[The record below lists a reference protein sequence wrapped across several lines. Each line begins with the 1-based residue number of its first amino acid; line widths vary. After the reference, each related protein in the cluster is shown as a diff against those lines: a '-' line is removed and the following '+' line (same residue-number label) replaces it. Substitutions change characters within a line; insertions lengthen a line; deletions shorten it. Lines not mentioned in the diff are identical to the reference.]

1 LEVTTF
7 DAVLFGQNF
16 AAMILDKGIEVT
28 ELHSEDDS
36 LESVFEMLMR
46 IHRGEA

>member
-1 LEVTTF
+1 V
-7 DAVLFGQNF
+7 
-16 AAMILDKGIEVT
+16 AMILNEGIEVT

-36 LESVFEMLMR
+36 LDSVFDMLMR